1 MTRRVLVTGGAGFIG
16 HHLVRTLL
24 ARGYDVTVLDDFSSG
39 RRDALPNAPGLR
51 VVEGDVCDARA
62 VIAALDGC
70 DAVAHLAAM
79 VSVPEVTER
88 PGRAWEVNVRASLAL
103 WRQAEAAG
111 LQRFVFASSSAVYGD
126 GTGAACRE
134 DDGLAP
140 RSLYGAQKAAV
151 DEAIRSADASE
162 SRGVALRL
170 FNVFGPG
177 QQPNGPY
184 SSVITAFAERMREG
198 APLRID
204 GDGQQ
209 TRDFVHVS
217 DVAEFFARALA
228 PDFERGGAWNVGTGR
243 AITIRALAESVH
255 AIMGDS
261 PLRVTESPER
271 SGDIRHSYADITEA
285 SRVFGYVA
293 EQTLEDG
300 LRALLL

>member
-1 MTRRVLVTGGAGFIG
+1 MRRVLVTGGAGFIG
-16 HHLVRTLL
+16 HHLVHALL
-24 ARGYDVTVLDDFSSG
+24 ARGEAVTVLDDFSSG
-39 RRDALPNAPGLR
+39 GRDALPKHPKLR
-51 VVEGDVCDARA
+51 VLEGDVCDASA
-62 VIAALDGC
+62 VAEALQGC
-70 DAVAHLAAM
+70 EAVAHLAAM
-79 VSVPEVTER
+79 VAVPEVSEK
-88 PGRAWEVNVRASLAL
+88 PGRAWEVNVHASLAL
-103 WRQAEAAG
+103 WRAAKAAG
-111 LQRFVFASSSAVYGD
+111 VQRFVFASSSAVYGD

-134 DDGLAP
+134 LDGLAP

-151 DEAIRSADASE
+151 DEAIRSAGDASMH
-162 SRGVALRL
+162 GVALRL

-177 QQPNGPY
+177 QQPKGPY
-184 SSVITAFAERMREG
+184 SSVITAFAEGLRAG

-204 GDGQQ
+204 GDGEQ

-228 PDFERGGAWNVGTGR
+228 PEFTQSGAWNVGTGT
-243 AITIRALAESVH
+243 AITIRALAETVH

-261 PLRVTESPER
+261 PLRVVEAPAR
-271 SGDIRHSYADITEA
+271 SGDIRHSFADNTEA